1 MMITLKNPNRLRDI
15 RVNMKKLSGATVD
28 LLKSTG
34 AVTDDA
40 SGLNFCLAAYQDS
53 ELANATQSTG
63 TIKLSGDWLL
73 ELDGQLNPSP
83 FTLSELEL
91 HLQQYNIQ
99 MTNTVI
105 PESEFIE
112 VNFSSLT
119 AARNR
124 IRLIKTS
131 TSKIQGTV
139 DSTISIKDSYIDFY
153 VGGLPEEVEEED
165 DEIPSN
171 EMHFTTLAGSADY
184 VGTQGDQHITCT
196 EHVEDR

>member
-83 FTLSELEL
+83 FTLPELEL

-105 PESEFIE
+105 PER
-112 VNFSSLT
+112 VL
-119 AARNR
+119 
-124 IRLIKTS
+124 
-131 TSKIQGTV
+131 
-139 DSTISIKDSYIDFY
+139 SYCL
-153 VGGLPEEVEEED
+153 GL
-165 DEIPSN
+165 
-171 EMHFTTLAGSADY
+171 G
-184 VGTQGDQHITCT
+184 
-196 EHVEDR
+196 